1 MFKQSI
7 TVMLLSAFTLAA
19 AASQGEASL
28 RAFLSDL
35 ESLQAEF
42 TQQLFNEHGDLLDT
56 ASGTLYL
63 QRPGKF
69 NWQYREPYEQEI
81 LTDGRTLWI
90 YDKDLEQVT
99 IRDVQTGLQDTPAA
113 ILGGT
118 ADIDD
123 LYEIIDMGDVEGY
136 NWVRL
141 RALRDDGQYSD
152 VRIGFDGDRLGMMV
166 MFDNLG
172 QTTRID
178 FEDSELNVAIDPNV
192 FNFSPPPNVDVLD
205 DR

>member
-1 MFKQSI
+1 MPRQS
-7 TVMLLSAFTLAA
+7 VAVLLLSTLTFCAMA
-19 AASQGEASL
+19 GPGEESL
-28 RAFLSDL
+28 RAFLNDL
-35 ESLQAEF
+35 QSLQTEF
-42 TQQLFNEHGDLLDT
+42 TQQLFNENGDLLDT

-69 NWQYREPYEQEI
+69 NWQYREPYEQQI

-99 IRDVQTGLQDTPAA
+99 IRDVQAGLRNTPAA

-136 NWVRL
+136 HWVRL
-141 RALRDDGQYSD
+141 RSLDDESQYND
-152 VRIGFDGDRLGMMV
+152 VRLGFDGDRLGMMV

-178 FEDSELNVAIDPNV
+178 FESSELNTSIAPDV
-192 FNFSPPPNVDVLD
+192 FSFTPPANVDIID